1 MEAIKWNLSATKGDI
16 KTLTGESFDV
26 VITLITISCNGFG
39 FH

>member
-16 KTLTGESFDV
+16 KTPTSESFDV
-26 VITLITISCNGFG
+26 VITLITISCNRFG